1 MSATRCPS
9 CAAAVRV
16 DDPWCTLCYADL
28 RTPEPVL
35 EVPQP
40 VLETVPASESLT
52 PAYSS
57 ASPELVHVDPADPL
71 GAGVPQAAAKQM
83 SQGPAKPMPRWACA
97 ACGQQNSYDDLTCA
111 TCGKALLGDD
121 GPDLPALVRPGSKA
135 SKVGVIFGGMV
146 AVMAVLLL
154 VFFVVGSFL

>member
-1 MSATRCPS
+1 
-9 CAAAVRV
+9 
-16 DDPWCTLCYADL
+16 LCYADL
-28 RTPEPVL
+28 RTPEPVV

-40 VLETVPASESLT
+40 VLQTVPASETLT

-57 ASPELVHVDPADPL
+57 AGSELVHVDPADPL
-71 GAGVPQAAAKQM
+71 GAGVPQAAAKQ
-83 SQGPAKPMPRWACA
+83 MPRWACA